1 MTARAFTVV
10 GLTGSIG
17 MGKTEVAGMFR
28 SLGVPV
34 FDADGAVHTLYA
46 RGGEAVAPI
55 AAAFPGAVVDGA
67 VDRERL
73 ATLVLGNAERIRQLE
88 SIVHPL
94 VRRLQ
99 ERFIAQARAASA
111 RLVVLDIPLLFESG
125 NRLADVTVVVSAP
138 AEVQRERVLARPNMT
153 EAKYRVIL
161 EQQLPD
167 AEKRRRADHVIPTG
181 CSKAE
186 TLRAVRDLVT
196 MLTRNA
202 EG

>member
-1 MTARAFTVV
+1 MAARKFTVV

-34 FDADGAVHTLYA
+34 FDVDGAVHTLYA

-55 AAAFPGAVVDGA
+55 AAAFPGAVADGA

-73 ATLVLGNAERIRQLE
+73 AKLVLGDPGRIRQLE

-99 ERFIAQARAASA
+99 ERFIDRARAAGQ
-111 RLVVLDIPLLFESG
+111 RLVVLDIPLLFESK

-138 AEVQRERVLARPNMT
+138 ADAQRERVLARPNMT
-153 EAKYRVIL
+153 EAKFRAIL
-161 EQQLPD
+161 AQQMPD
-167 AEKRRRADHVIPTG
+167 DEKRRRADHVIPTG

-186 TLRAVRDLVT
+186 TLQAVRDLVT
-196 MLTRNA
+196 MLTRDT

>member
-1 MTARAFTVV
+1 MTARKFTVV

-17 MGKTEVAGMFR
+17 MGKSEVAGMFR

-34 FDADGAVHTLYA
+34 FDVDGAVHALYV

-55 AAAFPGAVVDGA
+55 AAAFPGAVADGA

-73 ATLVLGNAERIRQLE
+73 AKLVLGNPERIRKLE

-99 ERFIAQARAASA
+99 ERFIEQARAAGQ

-125 NRLADVTVVVSAP
+125 SRLADVTVVVSAP
-138 AEVQRERVLARPNMT
+138 ADVQRERVLARPNMT
-153 EAKYRVIL
+153 EAKFRAIL
-161 EQQLPD
+161 AQQMPD
-167 AEKRRRADHVIPTG
+167 DEKRRRADHVIPTG

-186 TLRAVRDLVT
+186 TLQAVRDLVT
-196 MLTRNA
+196 MLTRDA

>member
-1 MTARAFTVV
+1 MTARKFTVV

-17 MGKTEVAGMFR
+17 MGKSEVAGMFR

-34 FDADGAVHTLYA
+34 FDVDGAVHALYV

-55 AAAFPGAVVDGA
+55 AAAFPGAVADGA

-73 ATLVLGNAERIRQLE
+73 ARLVLGDPERIRKLE

-99 ERFIAQARAASA
+99 ERFIEQARAAGQ

-125 NRLADVTVVVSAP
+125 SRLADATVVVSAP
-138 AEVQRERVLARPNMT
+138 ADVQRERVLARPNMT
-153 EAKYRVIL
+153 EAKFRAIL
-161 EQQLPD
+161 AQQMPD
-167 AEKRRRADHVIPTG
+167 DEKRRRADHVIPTG

-186 TLRAVRDLVT
+186 TLQAVRDLVT
-196 MLTRNA
+196 MLTRDA

>member
-1 MTARAFTVV
+1 MTARKFTVV

-17 MGKTEVAGMFR
+17 MGKSEVAGMFR

-34 FDADGAVHTLYA
+34 FDADGAVHALYA

-73 ATLVLGNAERIRQLE
+73 ARLVLGDAERIRQLE

-94 VRRLQ
+94 VRAMQ
-99 ERFIAQARAASA
+99 ERFIDQARVAGE
-111 RLVVLDIPLLFESG
+111 RLVVLDIPLLFEG
-125 NRLADVTVVVSAP
+125 NNRLADVTVVVSAP
-138 AEVQRERVLARPNMT
+138 ADIQRERVLARPNMT
-153 EAKYRVIL
+153 ETKFRAIL
-161 EQQLPD
+161 AQQLPD

-186 TLRAVRDLVT
+186 TLRAVRRLVT
-196 MLTRNA
+196 MLAGTS